1 MSKNKKDSQNKENKD
16 QSYKQSNKL
25 TESDREDDNND
36 EVKDDRNQNNSS
48 FNGDMKQ
55 FHLYLIDRLT
65 EAKLNKVKNLIKL
78 YNDSEGTD
86 EQEKEFK
93 NKLEGLLND
102 KERATYLPMIH
113 ALINM
118 EDFIINKNK

>member
-16 QSYKQSNKL
+16 QLNKQSNNK
-25 TESDREDDNND
+25 TESDREDDNNE
-36 EVKDDRNQNNSS
+36 EVKDDRNLNNSS

-78 YNDSEGTD
+78 
-86 EQEKEFK
+86 
-93 NKLEGLLND
+93 
-102 KERATYLPMIH
+102 
-113 ALINM
+113 
-118 EDFIINKNK
+118 